1 MSYPILFITACA
13 QNVFLR
19 CKCKRQ
25 SLTPLANSRL
35 SNLLFPD
42 VAGQKLLKWPLLHG
56 AIQRIKVA
64 HFLWTAVHIAVS
76 SDVLC

>member
-1 MSYPILFITACA
+1 
-13 QNVFLR
+13 
-19 CKCKRQ
+19 
-25 SLTPLANSRL
+25 LTPLANSRL